1 MAKNFVQPGNTITVP
16 APSNITSGAGVLIG
30 SIFGVAAGGAL
41 SGEPLDLNLVGV
53 HELPKVSA
61 QAITVGAKVY
71 WDDTAK
77 LVTTTATS
85 NTLIGVAVAAAANPS
100 ATVAV
105 RLNGSFA

>member
-1 MAKNFVQPGNTITVP
+1 MRNYVQNGVNLTLP
-16 APSNITSGAGVLIG
+16 APTNVLSGAGVLIG
-30 SIFGVAAGGAL
+30 AIFGVAAESAL
-41 SGEPLDLNLVGV
+41 SGEDLDVVTRGV
-53 HELPKVSA
+53 FTLPKVSA

-100 ATVAV
+100 ADVAI